1 MLKLTK
7 FDKTDFNRYP
17 NVEVL
22 AGDIVPMLGQMKMR
36 TPDYEGL
43 SATVV
48 VDGNGIQVMIDNEDG
63 EQKMVFCRELN
74 PFPLAVFVAEHL
86 EEPLDPEVLIKLG
99 FERFE
104 CMPDKGGRCWLP
116 FPFG

>member
-1 MLKLTK
+1 MLELTK
-7 FDKTDFNRYP
+7 FDETDFNRYP
-17 NVEVL
+17 SVEVL
-22 AGDIVPMLGQMKMR
+22 AGTIVPMLARVKMR

-48 VDGNGIQVMIDNEDG
+48 VDGNGIQVMIYNEDG
-63 EQKMVFCRELN
+63 EQKMFFCRELY

-99 FERFE
+99 FTRFE
-104 CMPDKGGRCWLP
+104 
-116 FPFG
+116 

>member
-7 FDKTDFNRYP
+7 FDQTDFNRYP
-17 NVEVL
+17 CVEEL
-22 AGDIVPMLGQMKMR
+22 GGEIVPMLARVKMR
-36 TPDYEGL
+36 TPGYEGL

-48 VDGNGIQVMIDNEDG
+48 VDGNGIQVIIYNEDG
-63 EQKMVFCRELN
+63 EQKMVFCREIY

-86 EEPLDPEVLIKLG
+86 QEPLDPEVLIKLG

-104 CMPDKGGRCWLP
+104 
-116 FPFG
+116 